1 MNNCDKFRK
10 ICVLIFILIGVIFLG
25 KEKFREEEFYSGVGE
40 GFYED
45 VNVELTATRNR
56 KGEIRIGKLYITTHD
71 TPAFGEVAAKKLKE
85 EILSI
90 QNIDKVDVVAGA
102 TYTSEGIIEAV
113 KDALSK
119 IDK

>member
-10 ICVLIFILIGVIFLG
+10 ICVLIFILIGIIFLG

-40 GFYED
+40 GYYED

-56 KGEIRIGKLYITTHD
+56 KGEIRIGKLYIVTND
-71 TPAFGEVAAKKLKE
+71 TPAIGGAAAEKLKE
-85 EILSI
+85 EILSS
-90 QNIDKVDVVAGA
+90 QNMAEIDVLAGA
-102 TYTSEGIIEAV
+102 TQTSEGIIEAV